1 MLRRRAPRS
10 AGRTRAFQR
19 RWFPRVSFSAGGFP
33 MVGGAKDEEAIGI
46 SLGDIV
52 ETTGTGFWVFVEIDL
67 NWYWVFFFYRCR
79 GRDGS
84 DTISAN
90 DALPRIGYVF
100 I

>member
-19 RWFPRVSFSAGGFP
+19 RCFPRVSFSGGGFP
-33 MVGGAKDEEAIGI
+33 MVDGAVDEEAIGI

-52 ETTGTGFWVFVEIDL
+52 EATVLVICVFVEIDL
-67 NWYWVFFFYRCR
+67 DWYYFFYRCR